1 MAPSKLIV
9 RTYRQEDLPY
19 LIGLYNHTLVGSPHF
34 IRNENF
40 LRYFMHYP
48 GVDEDSIFVVSVND
62 EITGFAILSITT
74 EEGGLRQGDI
84 IELQAKDVSS
94 MHSLIQATL
103 NYCNGKDV
111 DTIVVVPP
119 LLPVAKVAL
128 KDWLKLETGVM
139 MVKTLPLSSLLQA
152 LFFNEEMRA
161 RIRNSYGGKKI
172 VFHIGEEIVEVGDI
186 DSEPEEAAILVI
198 MSPQTF
204 LKIIFGKVNPYV
216 AYLTRRI
223 RVRGVRNTFPILKL
237 LCAMKLP
244 TPLYVSLADRM

>member
-1 MAPSKLIV
+1 M

-19 LIGLYNHTLVGSPHF
+19 LIRLYNHTLAGRPHF
-34 IRNENF
+34 IRDENF
-40 LRYFMHYP
+40 LRYFMHCP
-48 GVDEDSIFVVSVND
+48 GVDEDSIFVASVD
-62 EITGFAILSITT
+62 DQITGFAILSVTI
-74 EEGGLRQGDI
+74 EEGGLRQGNI

-94 MHSLIQATL
+94 IYTLIQAAL
-103 NYCNGKDV
+103 DYCNGKDV

-119 LLPVAKVAL
+119 PLPQVNVVF

-139 MVKTLPLSSLLQA
+139 MAKTLSLSSLLQA
-152 LFFNEEMRA
+152 LLSNEE
-161 RIRNSYGGKKI
+161 IRKSYVGKKI

-186 DSEPEEAAILVI
+186 DRKPEEAAILVI

-204 LKIIFGKVNPYV
+204 LKIVFGQVNPYV

-223 RVRGVRNTFPILKL
+223 RVRGVRNTLPILKL
-237 LCAMKLP
+237 LCMIKLH